1 MYKNNKNKDKY
12 RFLVTVKHY
21 TPEFDSYM
29 HPIYGTKVYDRDEE
43 YIFTYT
49 LSNKELN
56 VEGGSWQKTNVE
68 TYNLVDTIKS
78 FFHGQCYD
86 LANIEELL
94 N

>member
-1 MYKNNKNKDKY
+1 MYKNNKNRDKY

-29 HPIYGTKVYDRDEE
+29 HPISGTKIYDRDEE

-49 LSNKELN
+49 VSNKELKA
-56 VEGGSWQKTNVE
+56 EGSSWQKINVE
-68 TYNLVDTIKS
+68 TDNLVDTIKS